1 MTVYTVPEVRDENR
15 DAREGAAAADL
26 LDHPGWVDVLK
37 HIAVEAKAARSVLL
51 GAGVDLTNGTA
62 PSHAKGSLDVLRNI
76 VLAIYRRA
84 NKEIPPN
91 VAALFE

>member
-1 MTVYTVPEVRDENR
+1 
-15 DAREGAAAADL
+15 
-26 LDHPGWVDVLK
+26 
-37 HIAVEAKAARSVLL
+37 L

-76 VLAIYRRA
+76 VLAVFRRA
-84 NKEIPPN
+84 NKEVPPN